1 MLPTGYWCT
10 PTKEQAAT
18 PACTNP
24 PSPTTQQSSLRL
36 MLLVPSWMSS
46 AEIFYLPWKYIHLLS
61 KQIHINPKGKLW
73 QYCRQQAAEVS
84 QSFQLNLSVKS
95 LPGRQTLIRLGTHFA
110 VMWPNRNKRIRCI
123 LRLGIKLVHGVPV
136 EAGNET
142 GLKNSFSFSNLQQNW
157 LHSAHWSKTGWCTV
171 TAFCGTAAAGRLT
184 CFQR

>member
-1 MLPTGYWCT
+1 
-10 PTKEQAAT
+10 
-18 PACTNP
+18 
-24 PSPTTQQSSLRL
+24 

-123 LRLGIKLVHGVPV
+123 LRLGIKLVHGAPV
-136 EAGNET
+136 EARNKT
-142 GLKNSFSFSNLQQNW
+142 GLKNSFFFQIC
-157 LHSAHWSKTGWCTV
+157 SKTGFTV
-171 TAFCGTAAAGRLT
+171 HTGAKLADAQSQLSAALQLQAGSHVSKDSIFLQKKKLKISGRGGE
-184 CFQR
+184 